1 MGKVLD
7 RIEQCVQAVRE
18 KTDFVPQAALVL
30 GSGLGGFA
38 DRIQVSAQ
46 VSYRN
51 IPGFPVST
59 VPGHAGRFLFGYVG
73 KTPVAVM
80 QGRVHYYEGYSMED
94 VVLPIR
100 VLGGLGAK
108 ELLLTNAAGG
118 VDKSLASGDLMLLTG
133 QITSFVPSP
142 LIGPNEERLGPRFPD
157 MTEVYSARL
166 RQRAKDAAHRL
177 GIPLKEGVYLQTT
190 GPSYETPEEIQMFA
204 RLGASA
210 VGMSTA
216 CEAMAARHMGLEV
229 CGISCITNMAAGISE
244 KPLSHEEVQEAA
256 DKVSGDFQRLVWEYL
271 GKG

>member
-1 MGKVLD
+1 MGAVWE
-7 RIEQCVQAVRE
+7 RIEGCIRE
-18 KTDFVPQAALVL
+18 IRRRTDFQPEAALVL
-30 GSGLGGFA
+30 GSGLGGFGA
-38 DRIQVSAQ
+38 LLRVEAAVRYQE
-46 VSYRN
+46 

-59 VPGHAGRFLFGYVG
+59 VPGHAGQFLFGYVEDR
-73 KTPVAVM
+73 PVVVM

-166 RQRAKDAAHRL
+166 RQRAKDAARRL